1 MERSNQL
8 PSYQHNDYII
18 ILNPKE
24 ELQSRILTI
33 KESFKEKYKTEVYV
47 TKPYIT
53 LVKFSSLQIT
63 EDKLVHEL
71 QKIGNNRDPF
81 KIDLRDYGSYP
92 THSIFINIITKNAI
106 HELIKDLK
114 KIRYLMKTANHDPY
128 FITEPNI
135 NIALKLLP
143 WQYEKAWL
151 EYSYTAFSGSFMADE
166 MILLRKKE
174 GDTKYKAVCR
184 LGFMYIPEK
193 IAQGNLFI

>member
-1 MERSNQL
+1 MHIHHQL

-24 ELQSRILTI
+24 EVQNRIIEI
-33 KESFKEKYKTEVYV
+33 KEKFKEKFKIEVTV

-53 LVKFSSLQIT
+53 LVKFRSLQLT

-71 QKIGNNRDPF
+71 QKIGCNRDPF

-92 THSIFINIITKNAI
+92 THTIFINIITKNAI
-106 HELIKDLK
+106 HDLIKDLK
-114 KIRYLMKTANHDPY
+114 TIRYLMKTADQDPY

-135 NIALKLLP
+135 NIAMKLLP
-143 WQYEKAWL
+143 WQFEKAWL

-174 GDTKYKAVCR
+174 GETKYKAVHR
-184 LGFMYIPEK
+184 FDFMYVPEK